1 MGFKMNNKHR
11 VNIVREAKKLIKQER
26 PDYDNL
32 PSGIRETILDEY
44 ISKVCESKG
53 HTLSE
58 FYFVDGQIL
67 NKILG
72 N

>member
-11 VNIVREAKKLIKQER
+11 VNIVREARKLIKQER

-32 PSGIRETILDEY
+32 PSGRRETILDEY

-58 FYFVDGQIL
+58 FYFADGQTL
-67 NKILG
+67 NKIIG

>member
-1 MGFKMNNKHR
+1 MAFKINNKHR
-11 VNIVREAKKLIKQER
+11 VNIVREARKLIKQER
-26 PDYDNL
+26 PDYDSL
-32 PSGIRETILDEY
+32 PSGKRETILDEY
-44 ISKVCESKG
+44 LSKVCESKG

-58 FYFVDGQIL
+58 FYFADGQTL

>member
-1 MGFKMNNKHR
+1 MNNKHR

>member
-1 MGFKMNNKHR
+1 MNNKHR
-11 VNIVREAKKLIKQER
+11 INIIREAKKLIKQER
-26 PDYDNL
+26 LDYDNL

-53 HTLSE
+53 YTLGE
-58 FYFVDGQIL
+58 FYFADGQIL